1 MSLSKKINVKKMT
14 VMSILCAFAFLC
26 VLLFRFEVGGFL
38 TFDIKDAI
46 LAIASF
52 VYGPLAGVICSGLVA
67 FLEFI
72 LISDT
77 GPYGLI
83 MNFLSSATFSM
94 IIGLVYKYKR
104 TMWGAVTG
112 VIAAVL
118 SMTSV
123 MLLANMFI
131 TPLFLGL
138 ERQAVIGM
146 IVPTLLPFNVIKA
159 VFNGALV
166 LIIYK
171 PVTQALKKAKLL
183 NVGGAGNYKFGF
195 KSVLLFIISLIV
207 LVFAILY
214 LVLKMGGG
222 VDFF

>member
-1 MSLSKKINVKKMT
+1 MKKINVKIMT
-14 VMSILCAFAFLC
+14 VLSMLCAFSFMC

-52 VYGPLAGVICSGLVA
+52 IYGPLAGVVCSALVA

-77 GPYGLI
+77 GLYGFI

-94 IIGLVYKYKR
+94 VIGLIYKYKR
-104 TMWGAVTG
+104 TMMGAIIGV
-112 VIAAVL
+112 VIAVF

-131 TPLFLGL
+131 TPLFLGVD
-138 ERQAVIGM
+138 RQAVMGM
-146 IVPTLLPFNVIKA
+146 LVPTLLPFNIIKA

-171 PVTQALKKAKLL
+171 PITQALKKAKLL
-183 NVGGAGNYKFGF
+183 ISGGTDNYKFGF
-195 KSVLLFIISLIV
+195 KSVLLLIISLMV
-207 LVFAILY
+207 LVAAALY

>member
-1 MSLSKKINVKKMT
+1 
-14 VMSILCAFAFLC
+14 MSILCALAFLC

-52 VYGPLAGVICSGLVA
+52 IYGPVAGIICSGLVA

-94 IIGLVYKYKR
+94 IIGLIYKHKR
-104 TMWGAVTG
+104 TMNGAVIG
-112 VIAAVL
+112 VISAVFG
-118 SMTSV
+118 MTAV

-131 TPLFLGL
+131 TPLFLGI
-138 ERQAVIGM
+138 ERTAVMGM

-159 VFNGALV
+159 IFNGALV

-171 PVTQALKKAKLL
+171 PVTQTLKKAKLL
-183 NVGGAGNYKFGF
+183 NVGSSANYRFGF
-195 KSVLLFIISLIV
+195 KSVLLLVISLII
-207 LVFAILY
+207 LVGAILY

>member
-1 MSLSKKINVKKMT
+1 MKKINVKIMT
-14 VMSILCAFAFLC
+14 VLSMLCAFSFMC

-52 VYGPLAGVICSGLVA
+52 IYGPLAGVVCSALVA

-77 GPYGLI
+77 GLYGFI

-94 IIGLVYKYKR
+94 VIGLIYKYKR
-104 TMWGAVTG
+104 TMMGAI
-112 VIAAVL
+112 IAVF

-131 TPLFLGL
+131 TPLFLGVD
-138 ERQAVIGM
+138 RQAVMGM
-146 IVPTLLPFNVIKA
+146 LVPTLLPFNIIKA

-171 PVTQALKKAKLL
+171 PITQALKKAKLL
-183 NVGGAGNYKFGF
+183 ISGGTDNYKFGF
-195 KSVLLFIISLIV
+195 KSVLLLIISLMV
-207 LVFAILY
+207 LVAAALY